1 MLVVFRSFQN
11 VNLVAYLL
19 MIRLKLTLFRNA
31 LPLSRRHWCQSA
43 TIGRD
48 AILWSRK
55 HTLLLLVKK
64 SISSSLELVR
74 TLWVVVW
81 GYVNTRSWAVIDNP
95 GLSQLRPWWLQSGGF
110 LMLSVLDI
118 YYLEFFYREKFFSH
132 GLFLFSFIID
142 SYIPLHSICWRTK
155 TDPSSPTLNF
165 VLFFKKTHLIYLAV
179 LGLSCSTGDLL
190 AEACGIQFPDQGW
203 NSGAWSLS
211 RWTREVPGF
220 CILEPSH

>member
-1 MLVVFRSFQN
+1 MRSDPLPSQSSFIDVYEECMLVVFRSFQN

-74 TLWVVVW
+74 TLWVVV
-81 GYVNTRSWAVIDNP
+81 
-95 GLSQLRPWWLQSGGF
+95 
-110 LMLSVLDI
+110 
-118 YYLEFFYREKFFSH
+118 
-132 GLFLFSFIID
+132 
-142 SYIPLHSICWRTK
+142 
-155 TDPSSPTLNF
+155 
-165 VLFFKKTHLIYLAV
+165 
-179 LGLSCSTGDLL
+179 
-190 AEACGIQFPDQGW
+190 
-203 NSGAWSLS
+203 
-211 RWTREVPGF
+211 
-220 CILEPSH
+220 